1 MEKMGK
7 EKYIAKKAKWKYL
20 GGVGLLLG
28 VVICMFAGILLG
40 KKAQAANADISLGT
54 QGDGDIDVK
63 LGDTLNFSLNTV
75 EESSVYYS
83 FREEIATVI
92 YYLEDEYDEV
102 LSQESDTVF
111 RVTGAGS
118 TYLTVLVKNQNGEEI
133 SERSYRIVSSVDMSN
148 VALEK
153 NSIKDYRYGQEYSYK
168 TFYVKVNGLEGVQG
182 EDIDFSYTSS
192 NKKMYVY
199 CKFDDGQ

>member
-118 TYLTVLVKNQNGEEI
+118 TYLTVLVKNQKWGGNQRTQLSDCLFRGHE
-133 SERSYRIVSSVDMSN
+133 
-148 VALEK
+148 
-153 NSIKDYRYGQEYSYK
+153 
-168 TFYVKVNGLEGVQG
+168 
-182 EDIDFSYTSS
+182 
-192 NKKMYVY
+192 
-199 CKFDDGQ
+199 